1 MITFDIAQQARG
13 RRGLLCL
20 HGLDGRV
27 VEALLLQWGEGG
39 RLQVITLIILLLLTL
54 LLLITLITLI
64 IILLLLIV
72 IINDMWSWSDAQKIF
87 SAPQRPKVIY
97 FRFVVILCKSG
108 RSLPRWWFCR
118 TDQEVSGVPP
128 DNFGC
133 PIDQVDFASSSK
145 SSYHSNHHH
154 VLNPIPSNS
163 KWSK

>member
-39 RLQVITLIILLLLTL
+39 RLQVITL
-54 LLLITLITLI
+54 

-133 PIDQVDFASSSK
+133 PIEQVAFLHIIC
-145 SSYHSNHHH
+145 YSNHHH
-154 VLNPIPSNS
+154 VFNNFCHPLLIS
-163 KWSK
+163 KIIKLIKMIKIMMILTNW